1 MEIIKTHD
9 LRKVYN
15 IGDVC
20 VVALKNNSFIT
31 NPDAAV
37 EASASQQKNLI
48 SILGCIVQSDSE
60 QHWFSAECFSAL
72 SNEQRDQAKE
82 QAHMLV
88 FLKFHLLRNA
98 SSPEKFLMPL
108 LQPAIPDDV
117 LRKRA
122 TELIVQLGLEK
133 KTTATSS
140 LFSENQVLGSMDNDQ
155 KTTVISDERGEIP
168 ELFQTLNTE
177 GKTKIFIFTKDRYAN
192 RLIGAGNGAVEPDSS
207 TGSPLCRE

>member
-37 EASASQQKNLI
+37 EASASQPKNLI

-60 QHWFSAECFSAL
+60 QHWFSAECFSVL

-133 KTTATSS
+133 KQQQHLPCFLKIKCWAQWTMIKKQRS
-140 LFSENQVLGSMDNDQ
+140 FPMKEV
-155 KTTVISDERGEIP
+155 R
-168 ELFQTLNTE
+168 FQSCF
-177 GKTKIFIFTKDRYAN
+177 K
-192 RLIGAGNGAVEPDSS
+192 P
-207 TGSPLCRE
+207 